1 MWSLTQDE
9 SHIHYTAY
17 PETSDDETSTN
28 SKQKQK
34 TKKTNKKDVG
44 QEKLEAVL
52 KDYFRLDFSLEK
64 LYDNWKKADLNFR
77 LVCHE
82 FTGVRM
88 LNQDPVENVFSFI
101 CSSNNNIKR
110 YEAVPELGL

>member
-1 MWSLTQDE
+1 MEEAECTK
-9 SHIHYTAY
+9 
-17 PETSDDETSTN
+17 P
-28 SKQKQK
+28 KPKRK
-34 TKKTNKKDVG
+34 TKRTNTIYVG
-44 QEKLEAVL
+44 QEKSEAVL

-64 LYDNWKKADLNFR
+64 LYNDWKNADSNFR
-77 LVCHE
+77 SVCSE

-110 YEAVPELGL
+110 WVGK